1 MLSQPDLMNR
11 AVMRPQ
17 AMNAPMLG
25 MTMLDR
31 KVPNFW
37 TCTRADARSVARP
50 GRGCEAVRLC

>member
-1 MLSQPDLMNR
+1 MNI
-11 AVMRPQ
+11 AVISPH

-37 TCTRADARSVARP
+37 TLTRAPLLRVAVAV
-50 GRGCEAVRLC
+50 EAIWFPSRNPRT